1 MLGFER
7 KTPICI
13 TNCSSSMHVHESRV
27 WVAGLK
33 RRLSVST
40 FVAASKV
47 TESDRSACCK
57 LKDRGK
63 FSRRVCFRVKPVQP
77 HFTAE
82 TAFLSTYICSI
93 LFHFS
98 LHCSSSSTSSPR
110 TSNAC
115 RRSTALPSKIASSYS
130 PPSPIHVPP
139 PSPRTARSGLRP
151 SCPRRRTSTRLRLP
165 LRRPSRSYAWRA
177 PFLRC
182 VETLRCTRVDGRLG
196 ARWAPRNTAGRASR
210 GSASCGSGTGGGA
223 HRQLPRSCA

>member
-77 HFTAE
+77 HFTHTAE

-93 LFHFS
+93 L
-98 LHCSSSSTSSPR
+98 SSTSVFTAHPHPR
-110 TSNAC
+110 
-115 RRSTALPSKIASSYS
+115 
-130 PPSPIHVPP
+130 HVPP
-139 PSPRTARSGLRP
+139 MHVVVVRLYHPNRFKLLSPQSHPCPPALTADRQVGAAAFLP
-151 SCPRRRTSTRLRLP
+151 PAEDVHPPETAAAAALP
-165 LRRPSRSYAWRA
+165 LLCVAGALPAMRRNSA
-177 PFLRC
+177 LH
-182 VETLRCTRVDGRLG
+182 
-196 ARWAPRNTAGRASR
+196 AS
-210 GSASCGSGTGGGA
+210 
-223 HRQLPRSCA
+223 